1 MNSLIETGKIRPQK
15 GFFSQNDSGRKN
27 VSYKMCFLGIE
38 DLQDILDLQDL
49 IARNLPVAEI
59 FRLHE
64 EDYFRNLFCLERAT
78 VGVLTGQG
86 LIAYSIIRIP
96 GNGEDNLGRDI
107 GLPQEELGKVAHLQ
121 ATVVHPLFRGNGL
134 QRKMAKAHLRVIKDL
149 GLPHV
154 CCTVS
159 PKNPV
164 SLANILSSGFVIK
177 GLRPKFQGWC
187 RYIMYKNILHNRNLD
202 RSKVCEEIKI
212 IDSDIK
218 GQADLLKTGFVG
230 FKMDRRPEGF
240 RISYAKP

>member
-1 MNSLIETGKIRPQK
+1 M
-15 GFFSQNDSGRKN
+15 
-27 VSYKMCFLGIE
+27 
-38 DLQDILDLQDL
+38 
-49 IARNLPVAEI
+49 
-59 FRLHE
+59 
-64 EDYFRNLFCLERAT
+64 
-78 VGVLTGQG
+78 GVLTGQG

-134 QRKMAKAHLRVIKDL
+134 QRKMAKAHLQVIERSWIATCLLHSISKE
-149 GLPHV
+149 
-154 CCTVS
+154 
-159 PKNPV
+159 
-164 SLANILSSGFVIK
+164 SGEPGKHLLQWFCDK
-177 GLRPKFQGWC
+177 GSWAKVPGWC

-212 IDSDIK
+212 IDSDVK